1 MARKQKTPDKKS
13 APFLSLP
20 IRIIARNVKG
30 TNFYQF
36 MKILFFSKIRST
48 FCALLF
54 VLCAPCFAALPPESP
69 VFDWEDPP
77 QGAFSE
83 DWMEVHLAGEK
94 AGYAHFLLRR
104 EGDVIHTE
112 ISVFMKMARGPVPL
126 EIQSLETTRET
137 VDGKPLSFLSRMEMS
152 GQPTT
157 KTGTIKEGKVT
168 LTTEGPGHSDTK
180 TFQLPADALM
190 IWGISQYQHRRGF
203 EAGTKYPISYY
214 SPSLSPHSAVP
225 GTFEVLGKE
234 SVDYRGTPLQA
245 IRSALSLR
253 VGVAEINFQSW
264 SNEHGHLLIQV
275 MDMPGMSQKMILV
288 DEETALADF
297 VPPELFLSNLVR
309 LDKAIPSQAN
319 RVIYRIRLEQ
329 GDIGENL
336 PPESDNQRVAYEAE
350 TQTAL
355 VTVTRSNLP
364 NAEKELDAATKA
376 SLRRA
381 LIPNLFVNSEHKA
394 VLKLLSQ
401 IEVEEN
407 ASSLEAARALRDFV
421 YDYIDKKSLSIAFA
435 SASEV
440 AKTAEG
446 DCSEHAVLLAALGRA
461 QGIPSRAAVGLMYV
475 SNYDGRKN
483 IMGYHMWNQFYI
495 DGRWIDFDAT
505 LDETI
510 AGPERLALDYSYLD
524 NESVTQTSL
533 NLLDKIGNL
542 RIEIVETTK

>member
-1 MARKQKTPDKKS
+1 M
-13 APFLSLP
+13 
-20 IRIIARNVKG
+20 
-30 TNFYQF
+30 NFYRL
-36 MKILFFSKIRST
+36 MKIFFFSKTRSA

-54 VLCAPCFAALPPESP
+54 ALCAPCFAALPPESP
-69 VFDWEDPP
+69 IFDWEDPP

-83 DWMEVHLAGEK
+83 DWMEVHLAEQK
-94 AGYAHFLLRR
+94 VGYAHFLLRR
-104 EGDVIHTE
+104 EGEVIHTE

-157 KTGTIKEGKVT
+157 KTGTIKGGKVT
-168 LTTEGPGHSDTK
+168 LTTKGPGHSDTQ

-190 IWGISQYQHRRGF
+190 VWGISQYHHRRGF

-245 IRSALSLR
+245 IRSALSLQ
-253 VGVAEINFQSW
+253 VGGAEINFQSW
-264 SNEHGHLLIQV
+264 SNEHGHLLIQI

-288 DEETALADF
+288 DEKTALADF

-309 LDKAIPSQAN
+309 LDKAVPSQAN
-319 RVIYRIRLEQ
+319 RVVYRVRLQE

-336 PPESDNQRVAYEAE
+336 PPESDNQKVAYNAE

-355 VTVTRSNLP
+355 VTVNRSNLP
-364 NAEKELDAATKA
+364 KAEKELDAATKA
-376 SLRRA
+376 SLQRA
-381 LIPNLFVNSEHKA
+381 LIPNLFVNSEHQA

-401 IEVEEN
+401 IEVNEN
-407 ASSLEAARALRDFV
+407 ASSLETASALRDFV

-435 SASEV
+435 PASEV

-475 SNYDGRKN
+475 PNYDGRKN
-483 IMGYHMWNQFYI
+483 VMGYHMWNQFYI

-542 RIEIVETTK
+542 RIEIIETTK